1 MPHRLPAALALALAS
16 VVAFAAAAA
25 GPPAGL
31 ELAQRVNARS
41 EGVAQRRE
49 VRMELIDAK
58 GRTRSRVATIFR
70 KYFGDDKKTT
80 VFFVE
85 PAVIAGTAFLTYDYA
100 DGGRDDDVWLY
111 LPAHRKVRR
120 IAASDR
126 GASFFGTDLSYED
139 VKKETKLA
147 IEDYRW
153 ATIGEDSVD
162 GHRCY
167 QLEAVPVDEGTAREL
182 GYGRVVSC
190 IDAELWI
197 SRRAD
202 YWDRKGQH
210 LKTVH
215 HTELAPVEGIW
226 TALRTE
232 VANHR
237 TGHRT
242 VLSFSKI
249 RYEDGVDDA
258 VFEPGNLGRGAPG
271 SASLPRTGSSTAK
284 QAPRPGSLV
293 TRISPPWRVT
303 MP

>member
-1 MPHRLPAALALALAS
+1 MPRRLP
-16 VVAFAAAAA
+16 VVLVLVLVSAAAAAA
-25 GPPAGL
+25 GSPQGL
-31 ELAQRVNARS
+31 ELAQRVNDRS

-49 VRMELIDAK
+49 VRMELVDAK

-70 KYFGDDKKTT
+70 KYFGDEKKTA

-85 PAVIAGTAFLTYDYA
+85 PALIAGTAFLTYDHAEA
-100 DGGRDDDVWLY
+100 DRDDDVWLY

-153 ATIGEDSVD
+153 TTIGEDTVD
-162 GHRCY
+162 GHPCY
-167 QLEAVPVDEGTAREL
+167 LLEAVPVDERTAREL

-197 SRRAD
+197 SRKAD
-202 YWDRKGQH
+202 YWDPKGQH

-215 HTELAPVEGIW
+215 HTELALVEGIW

-237 TGHRT
+237 SGHRT
-242 VLSFSKI
+242 VLTFSNVL
-249 RYEDGVDDA
+249 YEDGVDDA
-258 VFEPGNLGRGAPG
+258 VFEPGNLGRGAP
-271 SASLPRTGSSTAK
+271 
-284 QAPRPGSLV
+284 
-293 TRISPPWRVT
+293 
-303 MP
+303 